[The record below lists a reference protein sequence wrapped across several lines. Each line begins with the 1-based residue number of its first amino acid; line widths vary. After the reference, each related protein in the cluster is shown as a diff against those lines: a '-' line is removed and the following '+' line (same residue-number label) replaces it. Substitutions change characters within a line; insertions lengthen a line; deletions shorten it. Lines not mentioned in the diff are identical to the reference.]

1 MFDISISVSYN
12 YVMENLC
19 NICPRNCNAD
29 RIKNLGFCKATNNL
43 KISKVMLHYYEEPI
57 ISGEISS
64 TKKQNGSGTIFF
76 TNCNL
81 KCIYCQNSEISSEGL
96 GKDISPEK
104 LCDIFKQI
112 EESGANNINL
122 VTPTHFTMQII
133 EALKIYKPKI
143 PIVWNTSGYEKEET
157 IKLLAP
163 YVDIYLT
170 DLKYFSENISSK
182 LSLAPNYF
190 SEASK
195 AILQMR
201 KNQPKDIIQ
210 NGLMKKGLIVR
221 HLVLPGQTKDS
232 EKIIDWIYENLG
244 SETILSL
251 MSQYVPMGNANSVS
265 EINRKIKPIEYKI
278 LLNKVEKLGF
288 VNAFIQDFESA
299 ETIYTP
305 DFKTKT
311 DNFNY

>member
-1 MFDISISVSYN
+1 
-12 YVMENLC
+12 MENLC